1 MDETYNNNPK
11 FINPYYKLIDHPTDS
26 EKIGIATICSLSIDG
41 LMINNGIMSTPKYGG
56 LLELTEPPLLI
67 ELISYNG
74 TTIDPHNIFLSK
86 NMTSIT
92 GNNGTTKIL
101 ASIKEIP
108 NISRDYA
115 VHLLEILNNIGFS
128 IYKIGKPRELVY
140 NAKVD
145 NYNFGVIAG
154 GGLNSIGAIKEK
166 GIDIE
171 IKAIEKLIPFES
183 MDRL

>member
-1 MDETYNNNPK
+1 
-11 FINPYYKLIDHPTDS
+11 
-26 EKIGIATICSLSIDG
+26 
-41 LMINNGIMSTPKYGG
+41 
-56 LLELTEPPLLI
+56 
-67 ELISYNG
+67 
-74 TTIDPHNIFLSK
+74 
-86 NMTSIT
+86 MTSIT

-154 GGLNSIGAIKEK
+154 GGLNSIGA
-166 GIDIE
+166 
-171 IKAIEKLIPFES
+171 FES